1 MNSRRRRQM
10 LIWPPVPGALR
21 GRIARPRRAVL
32 ALQSEARRR
41 NERSFTQ
48 QRYTYSALP
57 YRDSSN
63 VHTAALKMD
72 ENSTVTRPRSVSTSA
87 VTLRAICFIG

>member
-1 MNSRRRRQM
+1 MPEVSATAGLTQTADP
-10 LIWPPVPGALR
+10 LW
-21 GRIARPRRAVL
+21 L
-32 ALQSEARRR
+32 ALAMPVTGHK
-41 NERSFTQ
+41 RSFTQ

-63 VHTAALKMD
+63 VNTAALKMD
-72 ENSTVTRPRSVSTSA
+72 ENSTVTGPRSVSTSA